1 MRIVRVSRN
10 TGICLGVSF
19 FWGGGGEGGRAYN
32 IYRYSSYR
40 TNPKQMI
47 IDFQTGPTYNMTGLN
62 LILIVKP
69 AL

>member
-19 FWGGGGEGGRAYN
+19 FGGGGGRAYN

-62 LILIVKP
+62 MILIVKP